1 MSIKL
6 SPVVKMDRDS
16 KDREENCQL
25 KENRVHE
32 DAGGLIVQNPN
43 QTLKYGQMNIREKCN
58 IILLKLGTRETIFG
72 SGGRGGRLILK
83 KLVFDVF

>member
-16 KDREENCQL
+16 KDREEHCQL

-43 QTLKYGQMNIREKCN
+43 QTLKEQRENQSLIKVRKK
-58 IILLKLGTRETIFG
+58 IQLGTNCGNYFWI
-72 SGGRGGRLILK
+72 
-83 KLVFDVF
+83 